1 MLLQLLQSASFFDK
15 LLEID
20 KELSDGL
27 RLERCSSCGGP
38 LHCASYERSAW
49 GAAPLKEDGRRA
61 ATRFG
66 LCCGHCRQRAL
77 PPSVIFLGRRFYM
90 CGVILVLT
98 MAFQGRKS
106 GHAVK
111 KLQEQVGVSVKTLE
125 RWAAYF
131 REDFPRRAC
140 WQRVRGRVGVGDRDL
155 PGVLLTLFFEIHGEG
170 EAGLLACLCFL
181 ATGRAEVRD
190 E

>member
-1 MLLQLLQSASFFDK
+1 
-15 LLEID
+15 
-20 KELSDGL
+20 
-27 RLERCSSCGGP
+27 
-38 LHCASYERSAW
+38 
-49 GAAPLKEDGRRA
+49 
-61 ATRFG
+61 
-66 LCCGHCRQRAL
+66 
-77 PPSVIFLGRRFYM
+77 M

-131 REDFPRRAC
+131 REDFPRSAC
-140 WQRVRGRVGVGDRDL
+140 WQRVRGRVDAGVKDSDL
-155 PGVLLTLFFEIHGEG
+155 PGSLLSLFFEIHGEG
-170 EAGLLACLCFL
+170 EAGFLACLCFL